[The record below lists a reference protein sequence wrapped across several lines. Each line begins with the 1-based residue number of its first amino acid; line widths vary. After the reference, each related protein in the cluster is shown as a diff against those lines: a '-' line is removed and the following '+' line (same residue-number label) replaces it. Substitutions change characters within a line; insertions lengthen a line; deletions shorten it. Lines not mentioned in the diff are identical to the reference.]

1 MHLKSAACV
10 AFACLSVRAF
20 GAVAPQLPPSEYP
33 DTEVSTNLVLEQR
46 VIGMVG
52 LNFRLEFN
60 GSPSNNVEV
69 ALGTDA
75 DRDGTLS
82 FDETGIRVGWDC
94 GRYFV
99 ERVATGE
106 RFEESVVGTNGT
118 PRVLDW
124 NCTLRLRRMKSLCV
138 SNEIA
143 AAFLSMT
150 TNAPSWLYADEWDLM
165 RLTARGTDIPDERFE
180 YTVTQ
185 RGHVI
190 FLR

>member
-1 MHLKSAACV
+1 MRPQFAACAAV
-10 AFACLSVRAF
+10 ACLSVRIF
-20 GAVAPQLPPSEYP
+20 GEVVPQLPPSDYL
-33 DTEVSTNLVLEQR
+33 DTEVSTNLVLVQG
-46 VIGMVG
+46 VIGVAG

-60 GSPSNNVEV
+60 GTPSNNVEV

-94 GRYFV
+94 GRYFI

-124 NCTLRLRRMKSLCV
+124 NCALRHRRIKSLCV
-138 SNEIA
+138 SNEVA
-143 AAFLSMT
+143 AAFLAVT
-150 TNAPSWLYADEWDLM
+150 TNAPSWLYDCEWNLM
-165 RLTARGTDIPDERFE
+165 GLTARGTDVLGERFAYE
-180 YTVTQ
+180 VTQ

-190 FLR
+190 FLK